1 LQDHLNM
8 QLITV
13 RTILTALLLIAT
25 VAGHAQ
31 TNDTIV
37 VRAIIDEGDTL
48 PVIDLSEV
56 SLIAPYLLS
65 NPEDAKRLA
74 TLIRQVK
81 RVYPY
86 AKLAGLRF
94 AQMDDQLQAAPDRK
108 ARKKIVQQV
117 EDEIN
122 EKYSDELKKLNFSQ
136 GKILIKLIDR
146 ETGSSSYDVVREFK
160 GSFMAFFY
168 QSFARIWGYNLKT
181 KYDPAGEDKDIEFII
196 QLIEKGSI

>member
-1 LQDHLNM
+1 MQDHLNM